1 MAAASAFLNQKPLL
15 VGMTHFAKAFLGIG
29 AITVAGAGAIEVT
42 GNPRDVGPRI
52 ELDVPHYQPPAQLP
66 ANGQVSE
73 ITNTEQ
79 NPNGVLQAMAWRIP
93 DGSMSPWVQGLQLDS
108 LQEEKTTPHGANA
121 NEPHA
126 RSVAEAA
133 IAPPAP
139 NSGQARI
146 LAPQMDTKT
155 TLVTNNENGVNIT
168 RGAVSYASGAPLPSA
183 PISGLTQ
190 MAGIGPLPIVSSDG
204 RTPFDAYKRP
214 FAATGAPKIALVVGG
229 LGLNSRI
236 TERAI
241 NQLPSEVTLSFV
253 PTADNLQG
261 WINKARAKGHEVLI
275 EIPMEPYDYPDNDPG
290 PQTILSSA
298 SAEENQHRLEFSLSR
313 ATGYFGVTNYL
324 GGKLAGSAGPA
335 TSIMKMLK
343 ARGLGFVSDGTTN
356 GLGQF
361 AKGAGLK
368 SSNADRLIDQR
379 PSASDI
385 NAQLGALEA
394 LAGQRGYSIGF
405 GVGYAVTIDQISSWA
420 SQAKSRGIV
429 LAPVSA
435 MTN

>member
-1 MAAASAFLNQKPLL
+1 
-15 VGMTHFAKAFLGIG
+15 
-29 AITVAGAGAIEVT
+29 
-42 GNPRDVGPRI
+42 
-52 ELDVPHYQPPAQLP
+52 
-66 ANGQVSE
+66 
-73 ITNTEQ
+73 
-79 NPNGVLQAMAWRIP
+79 
-93 DGSMSPWVQGLQLDS
+93 
-108 LQEEKTTPHGANA
+108 
-121 NEPHA
+121 
-126 RSVAEAA
+126 
-133 IAPPAP
+133 
-139 NSGQARI
+139 
-146 LAPQMDTKT
+146 MDTKT
-155 TLVTNNENGVNIT
+155 TLVTNSESGVNIT
-168 RGAVSYASGAPLPSA
+168 RGGTASYASGAPLPAA

-261 WINKARAKGHEVLI
+261 WINKARAKGHEVLL

-335 TSIMKMLK
+335 TSMMKMLK
-343 ARGLGFVSDGTTN
+343 ARGLGFVSDGTNN

-361 AKGAGLK
+361 AKGAGLRAV
-368 SSNADRLIDQR
+368 NADRLIDQR

-405 GVGYAVTIDQISSWA
+405 GVGYAVTIDQISAWA
-420 SQAKSRGIV
+420 SAAKSRGIV
-429 LAPVSA
+429 LAPASA
-435 MTN
+435 MAN